1 MASHLPLSNSKVF
14 TVAFTVW
21 PAYLS
26 SLISSHHFTTCP
38 PCSGCP
44 GFFAI
49 PTRDRTC
56 PHLRALALA
65 LYFVWKALPPVAC
78 SLISVRSLLHCHL
91 LSKAFLKSSCPHS
104 YRQFPSYSPA
114 SFSHIARS
122 PSNFMCIYFCFVFV
136 LAHLSQL

>member
-1 MASHLPLSNSKVF
+1 MASHLPLSNSKIF
-14 TVAFTVW
+14 TMACTIW

-38 PCSGCP
+38 PCSSCP

-49 PTRDRTC
+49 PTHDTTC

-65 LYFVWKALPPVAC
+65 LPPVAS
-78 SLISVRSLLHCHL
+78 SLISVRSLLHYHL

-104 YRQFPSYSPA
+104 SREFPSYTPA

-122 PSNFMCIYFCFVFV
+122 PSNFTCIYFCFVFV
-136 LAHLSQL
+136 LAPLSQL